1 MPTIV
6 IDGPKIPSIELKRKL
21 VAGLTEV
28 AADVYGLDKKI
39 IHVLIR
45 ENAPENVGSGGRL
58 IADIHAEKG
67 GSQRSERPGT

>member
-21 VAGLTEV
+21 VEGLTEV
-28 AADVYGLDKKI
+28 AAEAYGFDKKI
-39 IHVLIR
+39 ITVLIR

-58 IADIHAEKG
+58 IADIHAERG
-67 GSQRSERPGT
+67 GS

>member
-21 VAGLTEV
+21 VEGLTGV
-28 AADVYGLDKKI
+28 AADVYGFDKKI
-39 IHVLIR
+39 IHVIIR

-58 IADIHAEKG
+58 IADIHGERG
-67 GSQRSERPGT
+67 GS

>member
-6 IDGPKIPSIELKRKL
+6 VDGPRIPSIELKRKM
-21 VAGLTEV
+21 VEGLTDV
-28 AADVYGLDKKI
+28 AAEVYGLDKKI

-58 IADIHAEKG
+58 IADTHAG
-67 GSQRSERPGT
+67 RDGR

>member
-21 VAGLTEV
+21 VERLTEV
-28 AADVYGLDKKI
+28 AAEVYGFDKKI

-45 ENAPENVGSGGRL
+45 ENEPENVGSGGRL
-58 IADIHAEKG
+58 IADIHAERG
-67 GSQRSERPGT
+67 GT

>member
-6 IDGPKIPSIELKRKL
+6 VDGPRIPTIELKRKM
-21 VAGLTEV
+21 VEGLTEV
-28 AADVYGLDKKI
+28 AAAVYGFDKKI

-58 IADIHAEKG
+58 IADIHAE
-67 GSQRSERPGT
+67 RRGT

>member
-6 IDGPKIPSIELKRKL
+6 VDGPRIPTIELKRKM
-21 VAGLTEV
+21 VEGLTEV
-28 AADVYGLDKKI
+28 AAGVYGFDKKI

-58 IADIHAEKG
+58 IADIHAE
-67 GSQRSERPGT
+67 RSGT

>member
-6 IDGPKIPSIELKRKL
+6 VDGPEIPSIELKRKM
-21 VAGLTEV
+21 VEGLTEV
-28 AADVYGLDKKI
+28 AAEVYGYDKRI

-58 IADIHAEKG
+58 IADIH
-67 GSQRSERPGT
+67 SERSGT

>member
-6 IDGPKIPSIELKRKL
+6 VDGPRILSIELKRKM
-21 VAGLTEV
+21 VEGLTDV
-28 AADVYGLDKKI
+28 AAAVYGFDKRI

-58 IADIHAEKG
+58 IADIHAE
-67 GSQRSERPGT
+67 RDAD

>member
-21 VAGLTEV
+21 VEGLTRV
-28 AADVYGLDKKI
+28 AADVYGFDEKI
-39 IHVLIR
+39 IHVIIR

-58 IADIHAEKG
+58 IADIHGERS
-67 GSQRSERPGT
+67 GS